1 MIKKLLFAI
10 SIFFGV
16 SVFAQEEQDNVRPL
30 PQLIIIED
38 FPDILSK
45 NISDNE
51 MKKLVNDWF
60 LNNKDNLQQIF
71 TSYPKIIMDINNEN
85 FSKNIKFN
93 QIKQL
98 ERFYTY
104 IKDFAINE
112 VKFKYINN
120 EYCYILSKNDFNVL
134 TNNQK

>member
-1 MIKKLLFAI
+1 MIKKLFFAI
-10 SIFFGV
+10 SIFFSV

-60 LNNKDNLQQIF
+60 LNNKDNLQLIF

>member
-10 SIFFGV
+10 SIFFSV
-16 SVFAQEEQDNVRPL
+16 SVFAQEEKDNVRPL
-30 PQLIIIED
+30 PQLIIVED

-45 NISDNE
+45 NISEIE
-51 MKKLVNDWF
+51 MKNLVNDWF
-60 LNNKDNLQQIF
+60 INNKDNLQLIF
-71 TSYPKIIMDINNEN
+71 TSYPKIIMDVNNEN

-112 VKFKYINN
+112 VKFNFINN